1 MTGRPEPSLGDALRR
16 IGKRA
21 GRRGFELGQRVGLDI
36 LPRHFYSQV
45 PNLAALRS
53 ERGWRAPRTMVG
65 VRGTDLD
72 GQAAF
77 LEDCCPAEVRALLP
91 PGLGL
96 YEAACEEN
104 GALGYGPLEALF
116 LFCFIASKRPR
127 RIIQIGAGVST
138 AVMLE
143 AARRAERAV
152 EIVCVD
158 PFPTPM
164 LRRRHDAGE
173 IVLVDQPAQ
182 AVPLARLTGLE
193 AGDLLFIDSTHT
205 VKAGSEVN
213 LLLLEVLP
221 RLAPGVFVHL
231 HDVTFPYDHGP
242 GLLEDDLFFW
252 NESVLLHA
260 LLVDNRRL
268 SVALSLS
275 MVHHDRPEILRR
287 AFPAYR
293 PAPTRDGLWGS
304 PDRGHF
310 PSSIYLLTH

>member
-1 MTGRPEPSLGDALRR
+1 MVDGHERRLGAALKR
-16 IGKRA
+16 IGKGA
-21 GRRGFELGQRVGLDI
+21 ARRGFELGQRVGLDV

-45 PNLAALRS
+45 PDVGALRR
-53 ERGWRAPRTMVG
+53 ERAWRAPRTMVG

-77 LEDCCPAEVRALLP
+77 LGDCCPAEVRALLP
-91 PGLGL
+91 PGLEV
-96 YEAACEEN
+96 YEAACAEN
-104 GALGYGPLEALF
+104 GAAGYGPLEALF
-116 LFCFIASKRPR
+116 LFCFVARRQPR

-138 AVMLE
+138 AVMLD
-143 AARRAERAV
+143 AARRAELGV
-152 EIVCVD
+152 EIACVD

-164 LRRRHDAGE
+164 LRRRHDAGK

-182 AVPLARLTGLE
+182 DVPLARLTGLD

-221 RLAPGVFVHL
+221 RLSPGVFVHL

-252 NESVLLHA
+252 SESVLLHA
-260 LLVDNRRL
+260 LLVENRRL
-268 SVALSLS
+268 SVAVSLS
-275 MVHHDRPEILRR
+275 MIHHYRPEVLRR
-287 AFPAYR
+287 AFPIYR
-293 PAPTRDGLWGS
+293 PALTPDGLWGS
-304 PDRGHF
+304 PDRGHL

>member
-1 MTGRPEPSLGDALRR
+1 MTGAHERSLGVGLKR
-16 IGKRA
+16 IGKLA
-21 GRRGFELGQRVGLDI
+21 ARRGFELGQRLGLDI
-36 LPRHFYSQV
+36 LPHHFYSQL
-45 PNLAALRS
+45 PDMGALRR
-53 ERGWRAPRTMVG
+53 ERAWRAPRTMVG

-72 GQAAF
+72 GQTAF
-77 LEDCCPAEVRALLP
+77 LGDCCPAEVRALLP
-91 PGLGL
+91 PGLEV

-116 LFCFIASKRPR
+116 LFCFIARKRPR

-143 AARRAERAV
+143 AARRAELGV

-158 PFPTPM
+158 PFPTPL
-164 LRRRHDAGE
+164 LRRRHDAGD

-182 AVPLARLTGLE
+182 TVPLARLTDLD

-221 RLAPGVFVHL
+221 RLSPGVFVHL
-231 HDVTFPYDHGP
+231 HDITFPYDHGP

-252 NESVLLHA
+252 SESVLLHA

-268 SVALSLS
+268 SVAVSLS
-275 MVHHDRPEILRR
+275 MVHHDRPEILRQV
-287 AFPAYR
+287 FPAYR
-293 PAPTRDGLWGS
+293 PAPTPDGLWSS
-304 PDRGHF
+304 PGRGHF